1 MSTGRLA
8 ASLAPTFVATV
19 DALRVAYAALADED
33 AREADRC
40 GIAYAGAAGRCTGD
54 ARYIT
59 TLSARDGREVP
70 LCRDHAEEYAV
81 DGLPDPF
88 VWGEDR
94 G

>member
-1 MSTGRLA
+1 MTELA
-8 ASLAPTFVATV
+8 NTFVATV
-19 DALRVAYAALADED
+19 DGIRVAYAALVNED

-40 GIAYAGAAGRCTGD
+40 GIAYSGAAGRCTGD
-54 ARYIT
+54 ARFIT
-59 TLSARDGREVP
+59 MLSRWDGLKVP
-70 LCRDHAEEYAV
+70 LCRDHAEEFAV